1 VEAFMPR
8 TFKYRTFT
16 LAGALLFSSSL
27 MALDDLTLD
36 DLKALPIDELSSL
49 EVGIASKIPTRIKET
64 PAAVFVLTAESI
76 RRSGLRSVPE
86 ALRMVPGL
94 NVGAVNGSTWAVNS
108 RGFNETFAN
117 KFLVLLDGR
126 SLYNNTFGGV
136 YWDMQ
141 DVRMEDVERIE
152 VIRGPGSAVWG
163 ANAMNG
169 VINIITR
176 SSYATQ
182 GGEAMSLVG
191 NQHNEVGFRYG
202 GELNESTSYRLSLKA
217 LSNDE
222 NSPTPYSGFNS
233 QGAVAND
240 DGRHAR
246 LSLRTDT
253 DFGEGE
259 SLLIDVGLFSGE
271 SDQRLLASEKA
282 TSSPDFD
289 TVVAP
294 QINNLIANG
303 ASQEQ
308 IFAALAFP
316 EFGLCTF
323 CMMDIRDDQKYKG
336 GHILSRWKQVSD
348 DRWQTIQAYL
358 DYTQREDYQLDQQ
371 AIALDLDYESGWQN
385 ESGKFAWGLGFR
397 SVEDDLKANLSQ
409 TSVLSFGPASQRNNV
424 INAFI
429 QSEVNLLPDVKV
441 LTGVGYEYSSIS
453 GSQIQPTIRGIWFVN
468 PETQLW
474 SSISY
479 SSRVPSRLET
489 SNISAKNA
497 YEFTGN
503 PNHDSEKLISFE
515 QGFRYTPSEALSF
528 DVTAFRYWYSD
539 LTTIKIERLF
549 DPFVSTSTPG
559 ILSISNEADADAYGA
574 ELSARWLVHP
584 GWDMQASYSW
594 LHQTLDRLSSSV
606 EPFLSTSKAPVHQ
619 FSLRSSWDL
628 ASNVELDLGIY
639 YVSSLFPTGSD
650 FLVFGDYGVDDYVR
664 TDLRVGWQISPEME
678 LDIIGQN
685 LLNSTHQEFNSSPLN
700 VGGFP
705 ENTEINRS
713 ISAKLTV
720 RF

>member
-1 VEAFMPR
+1 MPGIC
-8 TFKYRTFT
+8 KYRTFI
-16 LAGALLFSSSL
+16 LAGALLFNSSVEASG
-27 MALDDLTLD
+27 DLTLD

-49 EVGIASKIPTRIKET
+49 EVGIASKIPTRINET

-76 RRSGLRSVPE
+76 RRSGVRSVPE

-94 NVGAVNGSTWAVNS
+94 NVGSVSGSAWAVNS

-182 GGEAMSLVG
+182 GGEVVSLVG
-191 NQHNEVGFRYG
+191 NQHKEVGFRYG
-202 GELNESTSYRLSLKA
+202 GEINERSSYRLSLKA
-217 LSNDE
+217 LINNE
-222 NSPTPYSGFNS
+222 NSPTPYSGFDS

-240 DGRHAR
+240 DGKHAR
-246 LSLRTDT
+246 LSFRTDT

-259 SLLIDVGLFSGE
+259 SLLVDVGLFSGE
-271 SDQRLLASEKA
+271 SDQRLFASEKVA
-282 TSSPDFD
+282 SAPDFN

-294 QINNLIANG
+294 AINNLILNG

-323 CMMDIRDDQKYKG
+323 CMMDIRDKQKYKG

-371 AIALDLDYESGWQN
+371 AIALDLDYERGWQN
-385 ESGKFAWGLGFR
+385 QRGKFAWGVGLR
-397 SVEDDLKANLSQ
+397 SVADDLKANLSP
-409 TSVLSFGPASQRNNV
+409 TSVLSFGPASQRNN
-424 INAFI
+424 ILNAFI
-429 QSEVNLLPDVKV
+429 QSELNLLPDVKL
-441 LTGVGYEYSSIS
+441 LTGVGYEYSSVS
-453 GSQIQPTIRGIWFVN
+453 GSQVQPTIRGIWSVN
-468 PETQLW
+468 PETQFW

-479 SSRVPSRLET
+479 SSRVPSRAET
-489 SNISAKNA
+489 SNVSAKNA

-503 PNHDSEKLISFE
+503 PDHDSEKLTSWE
-515 QGFRYTPSEALSF
+515 LGLRYTPSSTLSF
-528 DVTAFRYWYSD
+528 DMTAFRYWYSD
-539 LTTIKIERLF
+539 LTTIKIER
-549 DPFVSTSTPG
+549 PFNPFISTSDVG
-559 ILSISNEADADAYGA
+559 ILSIANEADADSYGA
-574 ELSARWLVHP
+574 ELSARWLVRP

-594 LHQTLDRLSSSV
+594 LQQSLEHLPSLT
-606 EPFLSTSKAPVHQ
+606 EPLLSTSKAPVHQ

-628 ASNVELDLGIY
+628 TSNVEVDLGVY
-639 YVSSLFPTGSD
+639 YVSALFPTGSD
-650 FLVFGDYGVDDYVR
+650 FLVFGDYGVDEYVR
-664 TDLRVGWQISPEME
+664 TDLRVGWQISPEAE
-678 LDIIGQN
+678 LSIIGQN
-685 LLNSTHQEFNSSPLN
+685 LLNKTHQEFNSSPLN
-700 VGGFP
+700 VAGFP

>member
-1 VEAFMPR
+1 M
-8 TFKYRTFT
+8 
-16 LAGALLFSSSL
+16 AGALLFNSSAEASG
-27 MALDDLTLD
+27 DLTID

-49 EVGIASKIPTRIKET
+49 EVGIASKIPSRINET
-64 PAAVFVLTAESI
+64 PAAVFVLTAEGI
-76 RRSGLRSVPE
+76 RRSGVRSVPE

-94 NVGAVNGSTWAVNS
+94 NVGSVSGSAWAVNS

-182 GGEAMSLVG
+182 GGEVVSLVG
-191 NQHNEVGFRYG
+191 NQHKEVGFRYG
-202 GELNESTSYRLSLKA
+202 GEVNERSSYRLSLKA
-217 LSNDE
+217 LINNE

-233 QGAVAND
+233 QGAIAND
-240 DGRHAR
+240 DGKHAR
-246 LSLRTDT
+246 LSFRTDT

-259 SLLIDVGLFSGE
+259 SLLVDMGLFSGE
-271 SDQRLLASEKA
+271 SDQRLFASEKVA
-282 TSSPDFD
+282 SAPDFN

-294 QINNLIANG
+294 AINSLIANG

-308 IFAALAFP
+308 VFAALAFP

-323 CMMDIRDDQKYKG
+323 CMMDIRDKQKYKG
-336 GHILSRWKQVSD
+336 GHILSRWKQVND

-371 AIALDLDYESGWQN
+371 AIALDLDYERGWQN
-385 ESGKFAWGLGFR
+385 QRGKFAWGVGLR
-397 SVEDDLKANLSQ
+397 SAADDLKANLSP
-409 TSVLSFGPASQRNNV
+409 TSVLSFGPASQRNN
-424 INAFI
+424 ILNAFI
-429 QSEVNLLPDVKV
+429 QSELNLLPDVKL
-441 LTGVGYEYSSIS
+441 LTGAGYEYSSVS
-453 GSQIQPTIRGIWFVN
+453 GSQIQPTIRGIWSVN
-468 PETQLW
+468 PETQFW
-474 SSISY
+474 SSVSY
-479 SSRVPSRLET
+479 SSRVPSRAET
-489 SNISAKNA
+489 SNVSAKNA

-503 PNHDSEKLISFE
+503 PDHDSEKLTSWE
-515 QGFRYTPSEALSF
+515 LGLRYTPSSTLSF
-528 DVTAFRYWYSD
+528 DITAFRYWYSD
-539 LTTIKIERLF
+539 LTTIKIER
-549 DPFVSTSTPG
+549 PFNPFISTSDAG
-559 ILSISNEADADAYGA
+559 VLSIGNDADADSYGA
-574 ELSARWLVHP
+574 ELSARWLVRP
-584 GWDMQASYSW
+584 GWDIQASYSW
-594 LHQTLDRLSSSV
+594 LQQSLEHLPSLT
-606 EPFLSTSKAPVHQ
+606 EPLLSTSKAPVHQ

-628 ASNVELDLGIY
+628 TSNVEVDLGVY
-639 YVSSLFPTGSD
+639 YVSALFPTGSD
-650 FLVFGDYGVDDYVR
+650 FLVFGDYGVDEYVR
-664 TDLRVGWQISPEME
+664 TDLRVGWQISPEAE
-678 LDIIGQN
+678 LSIIGQN
-685 LLNSTHQEFNSSPLN
+685 LLNKTHQEFNSSPLN
-700 VGGFP
+700 VAGFP

>member
-1 VEAFMPR
+1 MLGICN
-8 TFKYRTFT
+8 YRTFI
-16 LAGALLFSSSL
+16 LAGALLFNSSAEASG
-27 MALDDLTLD
+27 DLTID

-49 EVGIASKIPTRIKET
+49 EVGIASKIPSRINET
-64 PAAVFVLTAESI
+64 PAAVFVLTAEGI
-76 RRSGLRSVPE
+76 RRSGVRSVPE

-94 NVGAVNGSTWAVNS
+94 NVGSVSGSAWAVNS

-182 GGEAMSLVG
+182 GGEVVSLVG
-191 NQHNEVGFRYG
+191 NQHKEVGFRYG
-202 GELNESTSYRLSLKA
+202 GEVNERSSYRLSLKA
-217 LSNDE
+217 LINNE

-233 QGAVAND
+233 QGAIAND
-240 DGRHAR
+240 DGKHAR
-246 LSLRTDT
+246 LSFRTDT

-259 SLLIDVGLFSGE
+259 SLLVDMGLFSGE
-271 SDQRLLASEKA
+271 SDQRLFASEKVA
-282 TSSPDFD
+282 SAPDFN

-294 QINNLIANG
+294 AINSLIANG

-308 IFAALAFP
+308 VFAALAFP

-323 CMMDIRDDQKYKG
+323 CMMDIRDKQKYKG
-336 GHILSRWKQVSD
+336 GHILSRWKQVND

-371 AIALDLDYESGWQN
+371 AIALDLDYERGWQN
-385 ESGKFAWGLGFR
+385 QRGKFAWGVGLR
-397 SVEDDLKANLSQ
+397 SAADDLKANLSP
-409 TSVLSFGPASQRNNV
+409 TSVLSFGPASQRNN
-424 INAFI
+424 ILNAFI
-429 QSEVNLLPDVKV
+429 QSELNLLPDVKL
-441 LTGVGYEYSSIS
+441 LTGAGYEYSSVS
-453 GSQIQPTIRGIWFVN
+453 GSQIQPTIRGIWSVN
-468 PETQLW
+468 PETQFW
-474 SSISY
+474 SSVSY
-479 SSRVPSRLET
+479 SSRVPSRAET
-489 SNISAKNA
+489 SNVSAKNA

-503 PNHDSEKLISFE
+503 PDHDSEKLTSWE
-515 QGFRYTPSEALSF
+515 LGLRYTPSSTLSF
-528 DVTAFRYWYSD
+528 DITAFRYWYSD
-539 LTTIKIERLF
+539 LTTIKIER
-549 DPFVSTSTPG
+549 PFNPFISTSDAG
-559 ILSISNEADADAYGA
+559 VLSIGNDADADSYGA
-574 ELSARWLVHP
+574 ELSARWLVRP
-584 GWDMQASYSW
+584 GWDIQASYSW
-594 LHQTLDRLSSSV
+594 LQQSLEHLPSLT
-606 EPFLSTSKAPVHQ
+606 EPLLSTSKAPVHQ

-628 ASNVELDLGIY
+628 TSNVEVDLGVY
-639 YVSSLFPTGSD
+639 YVSALFPTGSD
-650 FLVFGDYGVDDYVR
+650 FLVFGDYGVDEYVR
-664 TDLRVGWQISPEME
+664 TDLRVGWQISPEAE
-678 LDIIGQN
+678 LSIIGQN
-685 LLNSTHQEFNSSPLN
+685 LLNKTHQEFNSSPLN
-700 VGGFP
+700 VAGFP

>member
-1 VEAFMPR
+1 M
-8 TFKYRTFT
+8 
-16 LAGALLFSSSL
+16 AGALLFNSSVEASG
-27 MALDDLTLD
+27 DLTLD

-49 EVGIASKIPTRIKET
+49 EVGIASKIPTRINET

-76 RRSGLRSVPE
+76 RRSGVRSVPE

-94 NVGAVNGSTWAVNS
+94 NVGSVSGSAWAVNS

-182 GGEAMSLVG
+182 GGEVVSLVG
-191 NQHNEVGFRYG
+191 NQHKEVGFRYG
-202 GELNESTSYRLSLKA
+202 GEINERSSYRLSLKA
-217 LSNDE
+217 LINNE
-222 NSPTPYSGFNS
+222 NSPTPYSGFDS

-240 DGRHAR
+240 DGKHAR
-246 LSLRTDT
+246 LSFRTDT

-259 SLLIDVGLFSGE
+259 SLLVDVGLFSGE
-271 SDQRLLASEKA
+271 SDQRLFASEKVA
-282 TSSPDFD
+282 SAPDFN

-294 QINNLIANG
+294 AINNLILNG

-323 CMMDIRDDQKYKG
+323 CMMDIRDKQKYKG

-371 AIALDLDYESGWQN
+371 AIALDLDYERGWQN
-385 ESGKFAWGLGFR
+385 QRGKFAWGVGLR
-397 SVEDDLKANLSQ
+397 SVADDLKANLSP
-409 TSVLSFGPASQRNNV
+409 TSVLSFGPASQRNN
-424 INAFI
+424 ILNAFI
-429 QSEVNLLPDVKV
+429 QSELNLLPDVKL
-441 LTGVGYEYSSIS
+441 LTGVGYEYSSVS
-453 GSQIQPTIRGIWFVN
+453 GSQVQPTIRGIWSVN
-468 PETQLW
+468 PETQFW

-479 SSRVPSRLET
+479 SSRVPSRAET
-489 SNISAKNA
+489 SNVSAKNA

-503 PNHDSEKLISFE
+503 PDHDSEKLTSWE
-515 QGFRYTPSEALSF
+515 LGLRYTPSSTLSF
-528 DVTAFRYWYSD
+528 DMTAFRYWYSD
-539 LTTIKIERLF
+539 LTTIKIER
-549 DPFVSTSTPG
+549 PFNPFISTSDVG
-559 ILSISNEADADAYGA
+559 ILSIANEADADSYGA
-574 ELSARWLVHP
+574 ELSARWLVRP

-594 LHQTLDRLSSSV
+594 LQQSLEHLPSLT
-606 EPFLSTSKAPVHQ
+606 EPLLSTSKAPVHQ

-628 ASNVELDLGIY
+628 TSNVEVDLGVY
-639 YVSSLFPTGSD
+639 YVSALFPTGSD
-650 FLVFGDYGVDDYVR
+650 FLVFGDYGVDEYVR
-664 TDLRVGWQISPEME
+664 TDLRVGWQISPEAE
-678 LDIIGQN
+678 LSIIGQN
-685 LLNSTHQEFNSSPLN
+685 LLNKTHQEFNSSPLN
-700 VGGFP
+700 VAGFP

>member
-1 VEAFMPR
+1 M
-8 TFKYRTFT
+8 
-16 LAGALLFSSSL
+16 AGALLFNSSVEASG
-27 MALDDLTLD
+27 DLTID

-49 EVGIASKIPTRIKET
+49 EVGIASKIPSRINET

-76 RRSGLRSVPE
+76 RRSGVRSVPE

-94 NVGAVNGSTWAVNS
+94 NVGSVNGSAWAVNS

-182 GGEAMSLVG
+182 GGEFVSLVG
-191 NQHNEVGFRYG
+191 NQHKEIGFRYG
-202 GELNESTSYRLSLKA
+202 GEINERSSYRLSLKA
-217 LSNDE
+217 LINNE

-240 DGRHAR
+240 DGKHAR
-246 LSLRTDT
+246 LSFRTDT

-259 SLLIDVGLFSGE
+259 SLLVDVGLFSGD
-271 SDQRLLASEKA
+271 SDQRLFASEKVA
-282 TSSPDFD
+282 SAPDFN

-294 QINNLIANG
+294 AINSLITNG

-323 CMMDIRDDQKYKG
+323 CMMDIRDNQKYKG
-336 GHILSRWKQVSD
+336 GHILSRWKRVSD
-348 DRWQTIQAYL
+348 DRWQTVQAYL

-385 ESGKFAWGLGFR
+385 LNGKFAWGVGLR
-397 SVEDDLKANLSQ
+397 SVADDLKANLSP

-424 INAFI
+424 LNAFI
-429 QSEVNLLPDVKV
+429 QSEVDVLPDVKL
-441 LTGVGYEYSSIS
+441 LTGVGYEYSSVS
-453 GSQIQPTIRGIWFVN
+453 GSQIQPTIRGIWSVS
-468 PETQLW
+468 PETQFW
-474 SSISY
+474 SSVSY
-479 SSRVPSRLET
+479 SSRVPSRAET
-489 SNISAKNA
+489 SNVSAKNA

-503 PNHDSEKLISFE
+503 PDHDAEKLTSWE
-515 QGFRYTPSEALSF
+515 LGLRYTPSSTLSF
-528 DVTAFRYWYSD
+528 DMTAFRYWYSD
-539 LTTIKIERLF
+539 LTTIKIER
-549 DPFVSTSTPG
+549 PFNPFISTSDVG
-559 ILSISNEADADAYGA
+559 VLSIGNEADADAYGA
-574 ELSARWLVHP
+574 ELSARWLVQP

-594 LHQTLDRLSSSV
+594 LQQSLDRLPSLT
-606 EPFLSTSKAPVHQ
+606 EPLLSTSKAPVHQ

-628 ASNVELDLGIY
+628 TSNVELDLGVY
-639 YVSSLFPTGSD
+639 YVSALFPTGSD
-650 FLVFGDYGVDDYVR
+650 FLVFGDYGVDEYVR
-664 TDLRVGWQISPEME
+664 TDLRVGWQISPEAE
-678 LDIIGQN
+678 LSIIGQN
-685 LLNSTHQEFNSSPLN
+685 LLNKTHQEFNSSPLN
-700 VGGFP
+700 VGGYP

>member
-1 VEAFMPR
+1 MPGIC
-8 TFKYRTFT
+8 KYRTFI
-16 LAGALLFSSSL
+16 LAGALLFNSSVEASG
-27 MALDDLTLD
+27 DLTLD

-49 EVGIASKIPTRIKET
+49 EVGIASKIPTRINET

-76 RRSGLRSVPE
+76 RRSGVRSVPE

-94 NVGAVNGSTWAVNS
+94 NVGSVSGSAWAVNS

-182 GGEAMSLVG
+182 GGEVVSLVG
-191 NQHNEVGFRYG
+191 NQHKEVGFRYG
-202 GELNESTSYRLSLKA
+202 GEINERSSYRLSLKA
-217 LSNDE
+217 LINNE
-222 NSPTPYSGFNS
+222 NSPTPYSGFDS

-240 DGRHAR
+240 DGKHAR
-246 LSLRTDT
+246 LSFRTDT

-259 SLLIDVGLFSGE
+259 SLLVDVGLFSGE
-271 SDQRLLASEKA
+271 SDQRLFASEKVA
-282 TSSPDFD
+282 SAPDFN

-294 QINNLIANG
+294 AINNLILNG

-323 CMMDIRDDQKYKG
+323 CMMDIRDKQKYKG

-371 AIALDLDYESGWQN
+371 AIALDLDYERGWQN
-385 ESGKFAWGLGFR
+385 QRGKFAWGVGLR
-397 SVEDDLKANLSQ
+397 SVADDLKANLSP
-409 TSVLSFGPASQRNNV
+409 TSVLSFGPASQRNN
-424 INAFI
+424 ILNAFI
-429 QSEVNLLPDVKV
+429 QSELNLLPDVKL
-441 LTGVGYEYSSIS
+441 LTGVGYEYSSVS
-453 GSQIQPTIRGIWFVN
+453 GSQVQPTIRGIWSVN
-468 PETQLW
+468 PETQFW

-479 SSRVPSRLET
+479 SSRVPSRAET
-489 SNISAKNA
+489 SNVSAKNA

-503 PNHDSEKLISFE
+503 PDHDSEKLTSWE
-515 QGFRYTPSEALSF
+515 LGLRYTPSSTLSF
-528 DVTAFRYWYSD
+528 DMTAFRYWYSD
-539 LTTIKIERLF
+539 LTTIKIER
-549 DPFVSTSTPG
+549 PFNPFISTSDVG
-559 ILSISNEADADAYGA
+559 ILSIANEAGADSYGA
-574 ELSARWLVHP
+574 ELSARWLVRP

-594 LHQTLDRLSSSV
+594 LQQSLEHLPSLT
-606 EPFLSTSKAPVHQ
+606 EPLLSTSKAPVHQ

-628 ASNVELDLGIY
+628 TSNVEVDLGVY
-639 YVSSLFPTGSD
+639 YVSALFPTGSD
-650 FLVFGDYGVDDYVR
+650 FLVFGDYGVDEYVR
-664 TDLRVGWQISPEME
+664 TDLRVGWQISPEAE
-678 LDIIGQN
+678 LSIIGQN
-685 LLNSTHQEFNSSPLN
+685 LLNKTHQEFNSSPLN
-700 VGGFP
+700 VAGFP